1 MIYEIVIIGW
11 KLFNTWNF
19 RITYN
24 KSHIYEPSA
33 VFSFWKMLR
42 PWMEHSIVTN
52 HQPVPGPW
60 WGSNVS
66 CFLFLSWKVWAIRLY
81 LPSLGTRDVL
91 QYIKFNFLGRLY
103 QPGTLDMMTSC
114 RTTEHN
120 PTNTRKSGTVRERH
134 WTLNGLFFWENIISD
149 SVFLPLIG
157 LVLSSYSSLGLCLG
171 VCPPALQVH
180 LCWIYFTVVSSFIS
194 LDFSLLWSIRA
205 TRTAGSSTWNWWA
218 QGEYCGER
226 ERERESHPGTGDRAG
241 AVSGG
246 RGGWSGPVSPLIT
259 PR

>member
-1 MIYEIVIIGW
+1 MNLLRSFPFGKCWDHE
-11 KLFNTWNF
+11 WN
-19 RITYN
+19 IPLSPT
-24 KSHIYEPSA
+24 
-33 VFSFWKMLR
+33 
-42 PWMEHSIVTN
+42 TN
-52 HQPVPGPW
+52 QFQVPGGDQMFP
-60 WGSNVS
+60 VF
-66 CFLFLSWKVWAIRLY
+66 CFSPGKSDWAIRLY

-171 VCPPALQVH
+171 VSPPALQVH

-226 ERERESHPGTGDRAG
+226 ERESHPGTGDRAG
-241 AVSGG
+241 AVSDG